1 MVRDWIRSAFD
12 QLCVLINRRA
22 RRVTANQPTLRE
34 LYERAVDIAEAEAA
48 AEWRRC
54 FDTTAEMRRRCVALG
69 TNSQSL
75 MAESLQLIEPS
86 SEVHGRESHDWS
98 APVVREIP
106 TAKRNSIPAGGLEG
120 FTQISLA

>member
-1 MVRDWIRSAFD
+1 MVRDWMRSAFD
-12 QLCVLINRRA
+12 QLCVLINWCA

-54 FDTTAEMRRRCVALG
+54 FDTTFKMHRRSVALG
-69 TNSQSL
+69 ANSQSL

-86 SEVHGRESHDWS
+86 SEVHERELRDWS
-98 APVVREIP
+98 TPVVREIP

-120 FTQISLA
+120 FPHISLA